1 MTKSLSDVP
10 CLSTDSLERLAA
22 LAPKDPAEDSAGKK
36 TKKTKSKAS
45 GKSTLGALKLPEYL
59 DHYGQRYKVKQR
71 GGRTLYQMDCLFNP
85 DHHSPDAYI
94 QQGSDGKIIYV
105 CSHNSCSHYKWN
117 DARKKIS
124 GQDSLAPYCEGYDS
138 DWKPKQ
144 SSAPPHP
151 PLDQDQKGET
161 PNVTYLAFN
170 PESGKPIFN
179 PARMANFLEQKFK
192 PLLHEGKS
200 FGNFFYH
207 YKKDT
212 GVWKWLPPEALRQC
226 ARIDLGD
233 YAKPYWILQT
243 LQLLEDQAYKS
254 QETMKGDQMWINIRN
269 GMLNIDTME
278 IRPHS
283 PEFYSRVQIPV
294 EHDPKASSLFWEDRL
309 VEIFIDD
316 PEKVTVLKQFAG
328 YCLYPR
334 ILFPCAV
341 FGIGQGKNGKGM
353 IEKVL
358 CAMLGKENVSH
369 ISLSRMNER
378 FGPIGLKDK
387 LLNSC
392 GETEAGQLDVTNF
405 KALAAGD
412 EVQVEVKNKDD
423 VKFVPIAKHLISM
436 NAFPGIKEKTD
447 AFFRRIIVLEY
458 KQRFEGEE
466 DDKRLA
472 DTIINKH
479 LNGVFRWALEGLK
492 EVLEKEEVYQ
502 PECVENAKQRFKV
515 KVNPSLLFVE
525 EECTI
530 DETCMILPKKLYN
543 EYVTWCEVSKQKPLG
558 RTNFYENIQINFSVK
573 KGRHETKE
581 YFEGIGLNSEPCPL
595 VV

>member
-1 MTKSLSDVP
+1 MKCLSDVP
-10 CLSTDSLERLAA
+10 RLSMAALDRLAA
-22 LAPKDPAEDSAGKK
+22 LAPKDPADDPAGKK
-36 TKKTKSKAS
+36 TKKTKSKAF
-45 GKSTLGALKLPEYL
+45 GKSTLGPLKLTEYL

-85 DHHSPDAYI
+85 DHHSPDADI
-94 QQGSDGKIIYV
+94 QQDSDGEIIYV
-105 CSHNSCSHYKWN
+105 CSHNSCTHYKWE

-138 DWKPKQ
+138 NWKPKQ
-144 SSAPPHP
+144 SSAPPHISP
-151 PLDQDQKGET
+151 DQDQQSET
-161 PNVTYLAFN
+161 PNVNYLAFN

-254 QETMKGDQMWINIRN
+254 QETMRGDQMWINVRN

-278 IRPHS
+278 IRPHA

-294 EHDPKASSLFWEDRL
+294 ENDPKASYVYWEDRL
-309 VEIFIDD
+309 EEIFTDD
-316 PEKVTVLKQFAG
+316 TEKITVLKQFAG

-334 ILFPCAV
+334 VLFPCAV

-458 KQRFEGEE
+458 KQRFEGKE

-472 DTIINKH
+472 DTIINEH

-492 EVLEKEEVYQ
+492 EVLEKEEIYQ

-525 EECTI
+525 EECI
-530 DETCMILPKKLYN
+530 IGETCMILPKKLYS
-543 EYVTWCEVSKQKPLG
+543 EYVTWCEASKQKPLG

-573 KGRHETKE
+573 KTRHETKE
-581 YFEGIGLNSEPCPL
+581 YFEGIGLNSEPRPL